1 MSIIFQIYSTINKKK
16 ICLLLIFTLYLKK
29 KLNIMFVIQKK
40 ISSKIRRNDS
50 LVNVSQLDE
59 VLEFDKFEEAEKF
72 LKSIQKK
79 FTCEYKIK
87 KI

>member
-1 MSIIFQIYSTINKKK
+1 
-16 ICLLLIFTLYLKK
+16 
-29 KLNIMFVIQKK
+29 MFVIQKK